1 MDLLSVSDL
10 AASEVADVLAR
21 PKNQGRHIRIRVTKG
36 GCAGWDY
43 NVLLDDKIK
52 DDDQVHE
59 YDGFKIV
66 TDRFSLGM
74 IRGSELDFNDDL
86 IGRGFILR
94 NPNAEVTCGCGTS
107 FNIKPRRS
115 PMKYMRDKREDKV
128 GAGRER
134 PKA

>member
-1 MDLLSVSDL
+1 MLSVSDL

-43 NVLLDDKIK
+43 NVLLDDKIEE
-52 DDDQVHE
+52 DDQVHE

-94 NPNAEVTCGCGTS
+94 NPNAEITCGCGTS

-128 GAGRER
+128 GAGRNR

>member
-1 MDLLSVSDL
+1 MLSVSDL

-43 NVLLDDKIK
+43 NVLLDDKIE

-94 NPNAEVTCGCGTS
+94 NPNAEITCGCGTS

-128 GAGRER
+128 GAGRNR

>member
-1 MDLLSVSDL
+1 MDVLSVSDL
-10 AASEVADVLAR
+10 AASEVAGVLAR
-21 PKNQGRHIRIRVTKG
+21 PKNQGRHVRIRVTKG

-43 NVLLDDKIK
+43 NVLLDDKIE

-66 TDRFSLGM
+66 TDRFTLGM
-74 IRGSELDFNDDL
+74 IHGSELDFNDDL

-94 NPNAEVTCGCGTS
+94 NPNAEITCGCGTS

-128 GAGRER
+128 GAGR
-134 PKA
+134 KQ